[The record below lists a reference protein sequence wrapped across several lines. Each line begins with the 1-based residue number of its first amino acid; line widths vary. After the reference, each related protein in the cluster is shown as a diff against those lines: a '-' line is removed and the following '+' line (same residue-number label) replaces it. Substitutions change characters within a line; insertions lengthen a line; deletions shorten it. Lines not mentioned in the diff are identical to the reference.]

1 MNNCLGAI
9 SSATSALPD
18 ATAAVP
24 SATAAM
30 PDATAAV
37 SAAAAV
43 PVATLLLAAGESSQ
57 LFHSAS
63 NSCSSS
69 RRLPHTPTMKPL
81 FRSSNA
87 ISRPKPEV
95 ATITI
100 ALRQRLSFGL
110 SIVLATNYLTSVR
123 RPVSEF
129 MMKPL
134 TVMSLGIRG

>member
-1 MNNCLGAI
+1 MYRSIPPISSTSPNSLSGASGAI
-9 SSATSALPD
+9 MSICRMNTCCGAT
-18 ATAAVP
+18 
-24 SATAAM
+24 
-30 PDATAAV
+30 
-37 SAAAAV
+37 
-43 PVATLLLAAGESSQ
+43 
-57 LFHSAS
+57 AS
-63 NSCSSS
+63 NSCSNS

-95 ATITI
+95 APITI
-100 ALRQRLSFGL
+100 ALRLSSAVVRQQLPILRLPLSIAWLRLRLPFRL